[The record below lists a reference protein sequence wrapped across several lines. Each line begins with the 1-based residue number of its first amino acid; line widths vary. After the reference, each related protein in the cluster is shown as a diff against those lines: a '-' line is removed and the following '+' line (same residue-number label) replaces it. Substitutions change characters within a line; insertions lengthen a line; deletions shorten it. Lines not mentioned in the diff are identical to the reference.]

1 MVSAL
6 KRAWQLITGI
16 SRDLEDQSH
25 LAEKHTHFQ
34 RLLHANNQVLAL
46 MADMEEKLSGDYLF
60 DFQYIIS
67 AVNQLRQETA
77 TLVEALN
84 QMSGDRY
91 QDLAQVLDQIMAELE
106 EVLEQRWVIPEAP
119 LVIWFEDLNVGMIEV
134 VGGKNANLAEIRNR
148 LGLPVPPGF
157 AISSY
162 AYKFFLD
169 YNQLGERITET
180 LKQWRLDDLDSLA
193 RVSDEL
199 KEMINAAQ
207 VPTEL
212 ETAMFEAY
220 ERLAKRVGSRPLLAL
235 RSSAVGEDLTFTF
248 AGQYASYLNVPATDM
263 AARYKDII
271 ASLFTPRAL
280 FYYKNKGFREEEMAM
295 GVMVLPMVQSKASGV
310 LFTRQTEL
318 ADLEVVLINAVWGLG
333 KYAVSGRVY
342 PDHYLAAYQPPGKIV
357 RKIIPAKQEML
368 ISLPEGG
375 VAEVP
380 VPAEQVNTPCLNE
393 YQITKL
399 VEWALLLEDHFGK
412 PQDVEWA
419 LDQEDKLWLL
429 QCRPLKVPTHKGVEP
444 RPRIVKDYPL
454 LLEQGTVVCRGVG
467 SGPVVMV
474 RQDQD
479 LKNFPVGGVLVARHT
494 SPKYVTVMP
503 NAAAIITDTGSPTGH
518 MALLAR
524 EFQIPTI
531 INTGRATQVL
541 IPDQVVTVDAYYN
554 NVYDGMVPEL
564 LEAPRGKN
572 NDLAETQVFQTLKTV
587 IKKVVPL
594 NLVNPQEETFAPSHC
609 RTLHDIVRFAHEV
622 SMREMFKLTEG
633 EFQDRRGV
641 VELESEL
648 PFKVAILDLGGGLK
662 RGFRSKVRPAQIL
675 SIPFK
680 AFWEGLA
687 AMRWPQAKP
696 TGVKSFASVFVN
708 TDAEVAQGAAPYRDQ
723 SYLIIS
729 KNYMNF
735 SIHLG
740 YHLSTVEAYVS
751 DQINDNYLTF
761 HFQGGGST
769 AARRERRVRLIETI
783 IDHLHL
789 NYQRKGDHLEAR
801 LAKYPPAE
809 MACRLKILGKL
820 TLYTKQLDMVMFSD
834 GIVDWYI
841 KDFLQEHVKIEE
853 KH

>member
-1 MVSAL
+1 MVTAL
-6 KRAWQLITGI
+6 KRAWQLITGAARGAEPL
-16 SRDLEDQSH
+16 SP
-25 LAEKHTHFQ
+25 LAEKHAHFQ

-60 DFQYIIS
+60 DYQYILAAI
-67 AVNQLRQETA
+67 NQLRQETTA
-77 TLVEALN
+77 LVEALN
-84 QMSGDRY
+84 QMGGQRY
-91 QDLAQVLDQIMAELE
+91 QDLAQALTQIMAEVE
-106 EVLEQRWVIPEAP
+106 AVLQRRWEIPEAP
-119 LVIWFEDLNVGMIEV
+119 LVIGFEDLNVGMIEV
-134 VGGKNANLAEIRNR
+134 VGGKNANLAEIKNR

-157 AISSY
+157 AVSSY

-169 YNQLGERITET
+169 YNQLGERITAT
-180 LKQWRLDDLDSLA
+180 LKQWRLDNLDSLA
-193 RVSDEL
+193 RVSEDL
-199 KEMINAAQ
+199 KEMINAAHM
-207 VPTEL
+207 PPEL
-212 ETAMFEAY
+212 ESAMLAAY
-220 ERLAKRVGSRPLLAL
+220 DHLADRLGTRPLLAL

-248 AGQYASYLNVPATDM
+248 AGQYATYLNVPATDM
-263 AARYKDII
+263 AARYKDIV

-318 ADLEVVLINAVWGLG
+318 ADQEVALINAVWGLG

-342 PDHYLAAYQPPGKIV
+342 PDHYLAAYQPLGQIV
-357 RKIIPAKQEML
+357 KQIIPPKPEML
-368 ISLPEGG
+368 VSVPEGG
-375 VAEVP
+375 VKEVP
-380 VPAEQVNTPCLNE
+380 VPLEQVKAPCLNE
-393 YQITKL
+393 SQITQL
-399 VEWALLLEDHFGK
+399 MEWAVLLESHFGK

-419 LDQEDKLWLL
+419 LDAEDKLWLL
-429 QCRPLKVPTHKGVEP
+429 QCRPLKMPTPKGAEP
-444 RPRIVKDYPL
+444 RPRLVRDYPV

-503 NAAAIITDTGSPTGH
+503 DAAAIITDTGSPTGH

-541 IPDQVVTVDAYYN
+541 SPGQVVTVDAYYN
-554 NVYDGMVPEL
+554 NIYDGVVPEL
-564 LEAPRGKN
+564 LEASGGKG
-572 NDLAETQVFQTLKTV
+572 NDLAETQVFQTLKTLV
-587 IKKVVPL
+587 KKVVPL
-594 NLVNPQEETFAPSHC
+594 NLVNPQDPTFTPVHC
-609 RTLHDIVRFAHEV
+609 QTIHDIVRFAHEV

-633 EFQDRRGV
+633 ELQNQQGV

-662 RGFRSKVRPAQIL
+662 RSFRSKVRPPQIL
-675 SIPFK
+675 SIPFR

-723 SYLIIS
+723 SYLILS

-740 YHLSTVEAYVS
+740 YHFSTVEAYVS

-761 HFQGGGST
+761 NFQGGGST
-769 AARRERRVRLIETI
+769 PERRERRVRLIETI

-789 NYQRKGDHLEAR
+789 HYQRQGDHLEAR
-801 LAKYPPAE
+801 LAKYPAE
-809 MACRLKILGKL
+809 AMACRLRLLGKL

-841 KDFLQEHVKIEE
+841 KDFLQEHVKPDE
-853 KH
+853 KQ